1 MRTRELGRERTLD
14 PEDARRFAMLATAL
28 RIIGIVNDLRLQ
40 EQRLTVTC
48 AKRQPLEVDFIGQVP
63 FAFAFSEGHEATF
76 RVPNRHRFVIEHV
89 TVSSPAASASDVQ
102 MVTRSKQMF
111 RQMTLTCSHAA
122 IPSALSSE
130 AARTHTV
137 LVPGS
142 TSNTLLFS
150 NGIQHSSFIV
160 PANTYVQLWG
170 YLEPTEDPSS
180 S

>member
-111 RQMTLTCSHAA
+111 RQMTLTCTPTETDTAHP
-122 IPSALSSE
+122 I
-130 AARTHTV
+130 

-142 TSNTLLFS
+142 TNNTLLFS
-150 NGIQHSSFIV
+150 KGVEHCSSIV
-160 PANTYVQLWG
+160 PTDTYVQLWG
-170 YLEPTEDPSS
+170 YLEPTDDAISF
-180 S
+180 